1 MSHSC
6 SREDYGAEA
15 DSLFNRLPKTP
26 FPPKTGSD
34 DFDYESLVKSN
45 VGLLWTLLSAC
56 MRLTRCQ
63 RELQKRIIDATEIV
77 KSLTK
82 ELNDKR
88 TAFEAEQEE
97 RDNLEEA
104 ARNVAADTSEPRYL
118 LPLDE
123 TSQIKDLPCH
133 VGLVQSDVT

>member
-1 MSHSC
+1 MNTLV
-6 SREDYGAEA
+6 AEP

-26 FPPKTGSD
+26 FPPKTSGD

-45 VGLLWTLLSAC
+45 VGLLGVLFSDC
-56 MRLTRCQ
+56 MRLTISQ
-63 RELQKRIIDATEIV
+63 RELQKRISDATDIV

-88 TAFEAEQEE
+88 TAFEAEQKE
-97 RDNLEEA
+97 RDDLEEA
-104 ARNVAADTSEPRYL
+104 ARKVAADTSEPRYL

-133 VGLVQSDVT
+133 IGLVQSDVT